1 MGYIHFSIFF
11 SLYVWLWISHADF
24 AELFKVCLLCE
35 SGIEL
40 HTRKDYIKGGVQL
53 YYAYATAF
61 KHRAILRIVFC
72 QIFRE

>member
-1 MGYIHFSIFF
+1 MSIFLSFF
-11 SLYVWLWISHADF
+11 SSYVWLWISHADF
-24 AELFKVCLLCE
+24 AELFKVFLLCE

-40 HTRKDYIKGGVQL
+40 HTRKDYIKGGVQP